1 MKHNYQFLWVSVSPA
16 LKVFH
21 SNLFNYLARDFE
33 IGLWEY
39 HQTIDEPSS
48 MVNAQELLHE
58 FINNSPEP
66 VHLIGH
72 GMSGT
77 LALCYARCYPEKVAS
92 LSLLSVPVQPAI
104 DWQSYYY
111 HHLRSL
117 PYERQCI
124 LNLIAGS
131 LFPDACPGCV
141 QNVTKRLARD
151 LVEAP
156 ADHSLWKFELLPH
169 GGVEMPLLLAAAEDD
184 VIAKGV
190 LFTDWLNYLQLED
203 EIWHHQTGGHF
214 FHHWHHEDVGQQIQ
228 EFWQK
233 SRSPQR
239 SLVSVLS

>member
-1 MKHNYQFLWVSVSPA
+1 
-16 LKVFH
+16 
-21 SNLFNYLARDFE
+21 
-33 IGLWEY
+33 
-39 HQTIDEPSS
+39 
-48 MVNAQELLHE
+48 
-58 FINNSPEP
+58 
-66 VHLIGH
+66 
-72 GMSGT
+72 
-77 LALCYARCYPEKVAS
+77 
-92 LSLLSVPVQPAI
+92 
-104 DWQSYYY
+104 
-111 HHLRSL
+111 LRSL